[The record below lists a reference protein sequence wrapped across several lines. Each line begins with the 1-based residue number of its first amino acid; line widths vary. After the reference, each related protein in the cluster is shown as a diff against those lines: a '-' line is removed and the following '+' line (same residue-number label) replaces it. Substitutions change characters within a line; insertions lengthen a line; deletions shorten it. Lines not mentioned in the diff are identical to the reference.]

1 MRTLIAL
8 TTLAVLISP
17 MIGRGESPTDS
28 ATPIADRYRA
38 DARRIVDAALAGND
52 AWRKMEELCDDIGPR
67 LSGSPQ
73 LEKAIRWAADA
84 MKRDGQEN
92 VRIEK
97 VTVPHWVRG
106 KESCTM
112 LTPRSHEIAMLG
124 LGGSVGTPPEGI
136 TAPVIVIHDDEE
148 LEARAAEVRGKIV
161 LFNKAMPQYDPETG
175 SGYGTGVHYRV
186 HGARKAAEHG
196 AVACLA
202 RSATA
207 VSLHTPHTGAMRYG
221 DAKVKIPAAAVS
233 LEDATFIARLR
244 KRGVPVTVNL
254 RMEARTYSDTESGN
268 VIGELRGRT
277 NPEEVVVIGGHID
290 SWDVGT
296 GAHDDGGGCV
306 IAMEAINVLRKL
318 DLRPRRTIRVVLFT
332 NEENGLAG
340 GRAYAADHKNEL
352 DNHVA
357 AIELDSGVFRPK
369 GYTIDCEDE
378 ARATVAVKQ
387 MNDILSLL
395 SSIGEMDASAGGS
408 GADVGQMKSGG
419 VVLMGHNVEGS
430 TYFNYHH
437 THADTLDKVDP
448 VELSQNVAMLATVAY
463 ILADMPVRIGDSR

>member
-1 MRTLIAL
+1 
-8 TTLAVLISP
+8 
-17 MIGRGESPTDS
+17 
-28 ATPIADRYRA
+28 
-38 DARRIVDAALAGND
+38 
-52 AWRKMEELCDDIGPR
+52 
-67 LSGSPQ
+67 
-73 LEKAIRWAADA
+73 
-84 MKRDGQEN
+84 
-92 VRIEK
+92 
-97 VTVPHWVRG
+97 
-106 KESCTM
+106 M
-112 LTPRSHEIAMLG
+112 LTPRSHDIAMLG
-124 LGGSVGTPPEGI
+124 LGGSVGTPPEGV

-161 LFNKAMPQYDPETG
+161 LFNQAMPQYDPEQG

-233 LEDATFIARLR
+233 LEDATLIARLR

-254 RMEARTYSDTESGN
+254 RMEARTYSDAESGN
-268 VIGELRGRT
+268 VIGELRGRS

-318 DLRPRRTIRVVLFT
+318 GLRPRRTIRVVLFT

-340 GRAYAADHKNEL
+340 GRAYAADHKKEL
-352 DNHVA
+352 ADHVA
-357 AIELDSGVFRPK
+357 AIESDSGVFRPK

-378 ARATVAVKQ
+378 AREGVAVKQ

-395 SSIGEMDASAGGS
+395 SSIGEMEASAGGS
-408 GADVGQMKSGG
+408 GADVGPMKSGG
-419 VVLMGHNVEGS
+419 VVLMGHRVEGS
-430 TYFNYHH
+430 RYFNYHH

-448 VELSQNVAMLATVAY
+448 MELSQNVAMLATVAY